1 MPENEFDVKK
11 QWLPFPEVYDL
22 PSKANH
28 ELHRFLS
35 APIIPLSK
43 DYRKPDDT
51 TLHFW
56 SQIIETMEHHDG
68 LWMEL
73 GVFEGTS
80 INTIAA
86 MKSVLSKDSSIYG
99 FDCWTGLPEK
109 WRDLDKG
116 EFEVQEKP
124 AVREGV
130 ELIDGLFSESLPT
143 FMNRH
148 SDEHISLLHI
158 DCDLYS
164 STMTAFDN
172 LYRFFVPGTIIVFDE
187 FALWPGFYG
196 NKESEFEA
204 LIDASEKY
212 GFKYEY
218 VGRGWDAGRADCV
231 KVEDIL
237 KKGQWDQIVDIAIK
251 HKIVVLD
258 WEWSTKHSA
267 REKAIIK
274 IV

>member
-1 MPENEFDVKK
+1 MEFDIKNL
-11 QWLPFPEVYDL
+11 WLPWPEVYDL
-22 PSKANH
+22 PDRANR
-28 ELHRFLS
+28 ELFNFLS

-51 TLHFW
+51 SLHFW
-56 SQIIETMEHHDG
+56 NQVLEIMSHDDG
-68 LWMEL
+68 LWLEL

-80 INTIAA
+80 INVIAA
-86 MKSVLSKDSSIYG
+86 VKNAMSKDSKIYG

-116 EFEVQEKP
+116 TFELREKP
-124 AVREGV
+124 TVNEDV
-130 ELIDGLFSESLPT
+130 ELIDGLFSETLPS
-143 FMNRH
+143 FMSNNK
-148 SDEHISLLHI
+148 DKKISFLHI

-164 STMTAFDN
+164 STMTAFEN
-172 LYRFFVPGTIIVFDE
+172 LHKAFVPGTIIAFDE

-218 VGRGWDAGRADCV
+218 IARGWDAGRADCV
-231 KVEDIL
+231 KVESLLAKD
-237 KKGQWDQIVDIAIK
+237 QWDQIVDIAIK
-251 HKIVVLD
+251 HKTVVLD
-258 WEWSTKHSA
+258 WEWSTKPSA

-274 IV
+274 II

>member
-1 MPENEFDVKK
+1 MSEEEFDIKK

-22 PSKANH
+22 PDTANN
-28 ELHRFLS
+28 ELVRFLS

-56 SQIIETMEHHDG
+56 SMIIEAMDHHDG

-73 GVFEGTS
+73 GVFEGAS
-80 INTIAA
+80 INMIAA
-86 MKSVLSKDSSIYG
+86 MTNALSKDTKVYG
-99 FDCWTGLPEK
+99 FDCWAGLPEK
-109 WRDLDKG
+109 WRSLDKG
-116 EFEVQEKP
+116 EFKVKEKP
-124 AVREGV
+124 AVRETV
-130 ELIDGLFSESLPT
+130 ELVDGLFSESLPA
-143 FMNRH
+143 FMSQRNG
-148 SDEHISLLHI
+148 EHISLLHI

-164 STMTAFDN
+164 STMTAFEN
-172 LYRFFVPGTIIVFDE
+172 LHKHFLPGTVIVFDE

-218 VGRGWDAGRADCV
+218 IARGWDAGRADCV
-231 KVEDIL
+231 KMFDML
-237 KKGQWDQIVDIAIK
+237 KKDQWDQIVDIAIK
-251 HKIVVLD
+251 HKTVVLD
-258 WEWSTKHSA
+258 WEWSTKYSA
-267 REKAIIK
+267 REKAAIK
-274 IV
+274 II